1 MTTVLVHGV
10 PEDLHIWDEL
20 RAELRERDTVAL
32 GLPGFG
38 DQPLPPGFTPSKDSY
53 ATWLTDEVA
62 RLAASGPI
70 DLVGH
75 DWGGILT
82 LRLVMTRP
90 ELVRSFVTDAV
101 GFIHPEFAW
110 HALAKIWQTPG
121 AGEKY
126 MTDLAAVSLEQR
138 TVQLRSFGV
147 SASYARRM
155 AEANPVR
162 DRSILDLYRSATTI
176 HVDWSASS
184 RPIPP
189 GLLVLGDK
197 DPFAAPDK
205 SIALATELG
214 MQTRLLPNTGH
225 FWPSQSPGPAA
236 AILREFWASLAP
248 MPVSRATA
256 T

>member
-20 RAELRERDTVAL
+20 RSELRDRETVAL

-38 DQPLPPGFTPSKDSY
+38 GTPLPAGFAATKDNY
-53 ATWLTDEVA
+53 AAW
-62 RLAASGPI
+62 LAAELAKVAGPI

-82 LRLVMTRP
+82 LRVVLSQPQRI
-90 ELVRSFVTDAV
+90 RSFVTDAV
-101 GFIHPEFAW
+101 GFIHPEFMW

-126 MTDLAAVSLEQR
+126 MADLAAVSLEQR
-138 TVQLRSFGV
+138 TAQLRSFGV

-162 DRSILDLYRSATTI
+162 DQCILDLYRSSLTI
-176 HVDWSASS
+176 HQDWAATDQ
-184 RPIPP
+184 RPQVP
-189 GLLVLGDK
+189 GMFVLGDK

-205 SIALATELG
+205 SAALATVLG
-214 MQTRLLPNTGH
+214 MTTRLIPNTGH

-236 AILREFWASLAP
+236 AILREFWATL
-248 MPVSRATA
+248 
-256 T
+256 

>member
-20 RAELRERDTVAL
+20 RSELRERETVAL

-38 DQPLPPGFTPSKDSY
+38 DQPLPAGFTPTKDNY
-53 ATWLTDEVA
+53 ANWLADELA
-62 RLAASGPI
+62 RLPGPI

-101 GFIHPEFAW
+101 GFIHPEFVW

-126 MTDLAAVSLEQR
+126 MSDLAAVSLEQR
-138 TVQLRSFGV
+138 TAQLRSFGV
-147 SASYARRM
+147 SPSYARHM

-162 DRSILDLYRSATTI
+162 D
-176 HVDWSASS
+176 
-184 RPIPP
+184 
-189 GLLVLGDK
+189 
-197 DPFAAPDK
+197 
-205 SIALATELG
+205 
-214 MQTRLLPNTGH
+214 
-225 FWPSQSPGPAA
+225 
-236 AILREFWASLAP
+236 
-248 MPVSRATA
+248 
-256 T
+256 

>member
-20 RAELRERDTVAL
+20 RADLRDRDTVAL

-38 DQPLPPGFTPSKDSY
+38 DQPLPAGFTPTKDNY
-53 ATWLTDEVA
+53 AIWFTNEIA
-62 RLAASGPI
+62 RLAASTGPI

-75 DWGGILT
+75 DWGGILA

-101 GFIHPEFAW
+101 GFIHPEFVW

-126 MTDLAAVSLEQR
+126 MTDLAAGSLEQR
-138 TVQLRSFGV
+138 TTQLRSFGV
-147 SASYARRM
+147 SASYARHM

-162 DRSILDLYRSATTI
+162 DRCILDLYRSSTTI
-176 HVDWSASS
+176 NVDWSAGG
-184 RPIPP
+184 PPTPP

-225 FWPSQSPGPAA
+225 FWPTQAPGLAA
-236 AILREFWASLAP
+236 AVLREFWASL
-248 MPVSRATA
+248 
-256 T
+256 

>member
-20 RAELRERDTVAL
+20 RAELRERETVAL

-38 DQPLPPGFTPSKDSY
+38 DEPLPAGFTPTKDNY
-53 ATWLTDEVA
+53 ATWLADELA
-62 RLAASGPI
+62 RISASAGPI

-82 LRLVMTRP
+82 LRLVLTRP

-101 GFIHPEFAW
+101 GFIHPEFVW

-138 TVQLRSFGV
+138 TAQLRSFGV
-147 SASYARRM
+147 SPSYARHM

-162 DRSILDLYRSATTI
+162 DQCILDLYRSSMTI
-176 HVDWSASS
+176 NVDWSAAG
-184 RPIPP
+184 RPTPP
-189 GLLVLGDK
+189 GLFVLGDK
-197 DPFAAPDK
+197 DPFAAPEK
-205 SIALATELG
+205 STALATELG
-214 MQTRLLPNTGH
+214 LPTKLLANTGH
-225 FWPSQSPGPAA
+225 FWPTQSPGAA
-236 AILREFWASLAP
+236 AAVLREFWATL
-248 MPVSRATA
+248 
-256 T
+256 